1 VKPVIFSKIII
12 PLRFIKFKRKWAFL
26 MDSLKKMVL
35 IRSLVLML
43 VCTAVGNLCLGK
55 TPAISMKID
64 RLEDTMLQEVAEG
77 DFRIMVAG
85 EPLDRLTGAEFT
97 ALREQELKL
106 QNQKQKDAES
116 ERKLN
121 ALLIAMARIADE
133 PTLIYLHELFESY
146 PERRNDVAEAISWYA
161 AENQRRDADW
171 RILVRSLN
179 VVEGDQAKA
188 VMRALVRFRRRS
200 NKAQWIRQVI
210 LIGLEQDPE
219 GQQIAARLLTHWT
232 GQQLHNEGESAN
244 RIMQQWQEWF
254 AAKYPEELPAVLPVE
269 PADSRWKYQD
279 LLAELQQQKK
289 STLDLKLGAQAYEK
303 ATCIKCHRFGK
314 KGEEIGPDLTY
325 VSRRFQQKEVLLSTL
340 FPSHFVSEEY
350 PTYTIVTADGK
361 TFTGM
366 MGAAGPDEIMLLTPE
381 GKKQMIKKQE
391 VEEIVPVKKSAMP
404 DGLLNL
410 LTKAEVIQLI
420 RYLGTLP
427 EGASDKYRH
436 KLP

>member
-1 VKPVIFSKIII
+1 
-12 PLRFIKFKRKWAFL
+12 
-26 MDSLKKMVL
+26 M
-35 IRSLVLML
+35 
-43 VCTAVGNLCLGK
+43 
-55 TPAISMKID
+55 
-64 RLEDTMLQEVAEG
+64 
-77 DFRIMVAG
+77 
-85 EPLDRLTGAEFT
+85 
-97 ALREQELKL
+97 
-106 QNQKQKDAES
+106 
-116 ERKLN
+116 
-121 ALLIAMARIADE
+121 
-133 PTLIYLHELFESY
+133 
-146 PERRNDVAEAISWYA
+146 
-161 AENQRRDADW
+161 
-171 RILVRSLN
+171 
-179 VVEGDQAKA
+179 
-188 VMRALVRFRRRS
+188 
-200 NKAQWIRQVI
+200 
-210 LIGLEQDPE
+210 
-219 GQQIAARLLTHWT
+219 
-232 GQQLHNEGESAN
+232 
-244 RIMQQWQEWF
+244 
-254 AAKYPEELPAVLPVE
+254 PVE

>member
-1 VKPVIFSKIII
+1 MKPVIFSKIII

-254 AAKYPEELPAVLPVE
+254 AAKYP
-269 PADSRWKYQD
+269 
-279 LLAELQQQKK
+279 
-289 STLDLKLGAQAYEK
+289 
-303 ATCIKCHRFGK
+303 
-314 KGEEIGPDLTY
+314 
-325 VSRRFQQKEVLLSTL
+325 
-340 FPSHFVSEEY
+340 
-350 PTYTIVTADGK
+350 
-361 TFTGM
+361 
-366 MGAAGPDEIMLLTPE
+366 
-381 GKKQMIKKQE
+381 
-391 VEEIVPVKKSAMP
+391 
-404 DGLLNL
+404 
-410 LTKAEVIQLI
+410 
-420 RYLGTLP
+420 
-427 EGASDKYRH
+427 
-436 KLP
+436 

>member
-1 VKPVIFSKIII
+1 
-12 PLRFIKFKRKWAFL
+12 
-26 MDSLKKMVL
+26 MGSLKKMVL
-35 IRSLVLML
+35 IRSLVLGL
-43 VCTAVGNLCLGK
+43 VCMAAGSLCLGK
-55 TPAISMKID
+55 LPAISMKID

-85 EPLDRLTGAEFT
+85 EPLDRLTGAEFP

-219 GQQIAARLLTHWT
+219 GQQVAARLLTHWT
-232 GQQLHNEGESAN
+232 GQDIHSDGKSAN

-269 PADSRWKYQD
+269 PADSRWKYRS

-366 MGAAGPDEIMLLTPE
+366 MGAAGADEIMLLTAE

-410 LTKAEVIQLI
+410 LSKAEVIQLI

>member
-1 VKPVIFSKIII
+1 
-12 PLRFIKFKRKWAFL
+12 
-26 MDSLKKMVL
+26 MGSLKKMIL
-35 IRSLVLML
+35 IRIFILGL
-43 VCTAVGNLCLGK
+43 VCTGVGNFSRAK
-55 TPAISMKID
+55 TPSIAFKID

-106 QNQKQKDAES
+106 QNQKPGDAES

-146 PERRNDVAEAISWYA
+146 PERRNDIAEAISWYA
-161 AENQRRDADW
+161 EENKRRDADW

-179 VVEGDQAKA
+179 IIEGDQAKT
-188 VMRALVRFRRRS
+188 VMRALTRFRRRS

-210 LIGLEQDPE
+210 LVGLEQDAE
-219 GQQIAARLLTHWT
+219 GQEIADSLLTHWT
-232 GQQLHNEGESAN
+232 GQKFKLEIDSAHPL
-244 RIMQQWQEWF
+244 MQQWQDWF
-254 AAKYPEELPAVLPVE
+254 VSKYPDELSAVLPIE
-269 PADSRWKYQD
+269 SADSRWKYKE

-289 STLDLKLGAQAYEK
+289 STLDLKLGAQAFVK
-303 ATCIKCHRFGK
+303 ATCIKCHRFGEQ
-314 KGEEIGPDLTY
+314 GEKVGPDLTY
-325 VSRRFQQKEVLLSTL
+325 VSRRFQQKEVLHATL

-350 PTYTIVTADGK
+350 PTFTIVTDAGK
-361 TFTGM
+361 SFTGM
-366 MGAAGPDEIMLLTPE
+366 MGAAGPDEIMLLTE
-381 GKKQMIKKQE
+381 AGKRQLIKKQE
-391 VEEIVPVKKSAMP
+391 VDEIIASKKSAMP

-410 LTKAEVIQLI
+410 VTKAEAIQLI

>member
-1 VKPVIFSKIII
+1 
-12 PLRFIKFKRKWAFL
+12 

>member
-1 VKPVIFSKIII
+1 MGS
-12 PLRFIKFKRKWAFL
+12 LNKRI
-26 MDSLKKMVL
+26 L
-35 IRSLVLML
+35 IRILVLGL
-43 VCTAVGNLCLGK
+43 VCTGIGNFCRAK
-55 TPAISMKID
+55 APAITFKID
-64 RLEDTMLQEVAEG
+64 RLEDTILQEVADG

-106 QNQKQKDAES
+106 QNKKPGDADS

-146 PERRNDVAEAISWYA
+146 PERRNDIAEAISWYA
-161 AENQRRDADW
+161 DENQRRDADW

-179 VVEGDQAKA
+179 VIEGEQAKA
-188 VMRALVRFRRRS
+188 VMRALTRFRRRS

-210 LIGLEQDPE
+210 LVGLEQDPE
-219 GQQIAARLLTHWT
+219 GQQIADRLLTHWT
-232 GQQLHNEGESAN
+232 GQRFKAESDSAKP
-244 RIMQQWQEWF
+244 IMQQWQDWF
-254 AAKYPEELPAVLPVE
+254 ASKYPDELPAALPIE
-269 PADSRWKYQD
+269 PADSRWKYKD
-279 LLAELQQQKK
+279 LLAELHQQTKD
-289 STLDLKLGAQAYEK
+289 TLDLKLGAQAYVK
-303 ATCIKCHRFGK
+303 ATCIKCHRFGEV
-314 KGEEIGPDLTY
+314 GEKVGPDLTY
-325 VSRRFQQKEVLLSTL
+325 VSRRFQQKEVLQATL

-350 PTYTIVTADGK
+350 PTFTIVTDAGK

-366 MGAAGPDEIMLLTPE
+366 MGAAGPDEILLLTE
-381 GKKQMIKKQE
+381 AGKRQMIKKQE
-391 VEEIVPVKKSAMP
+391 VDEIIPVKKSAMP

-410 LTKAEVIQLI
+410 LSKAEAIQLI

-427 EGASDKYRH
+427 AGASDKYRH

>member
-1 VKPVIFSKIII
+1 
-12 PLRFIKFKRKWAFL
+12 
-26 MDSLKKMVL
+26 MGSLKKMVL
-35 IRSLVLML
+35 IRSLVLGL
-43 VCTAVGNLCLGK
+43 VCMAAGSLCLGK
-55 TPAISMKID
+55 SPAISMKID

-85 EPLDRLTGAEFT
+85 EPLDRLTGAEFP

-106 QNQKQKDAES
+106 QNQKQKDSES

-179 VVEGDQAKA
+179 IVEGDQAKA

-232 GQQLHNEGESAN
+232 GQDFHSEDDSAN

-269 PADSRWKYQD
+269 PADSRWKYRD

-289 STLDLKLGAQAYEK
+289 STLDLKLGAQAFEK

-366 MGAAGPDEIMLLTPE
+366 MGAAGPDEIMLLTAE

-410 LTKAEVIQLI
+410 LSKAEVIQLI